1 MRYKLRGL
9 GQGPHAVYC
18 QNGKRS
24 FDEHLPEGS
33 EVKDATDDDKAHVPV
48 DLKPIAGN
56 NDVGLSLVGIF
67 VVPDRGVAALYGCV
81 PVPIDQCS
89 KGDEVIGAPVD

>member
-1 MRYKLRGL
+1 MRL
-9 GQGPHAVYC
+9 
-18 QNGKRS
+18 
-24 FDEHLPEGS
+24 FDECLLEGT
-33 EVKDATDDDKAHVPV
+33 EVEDATDDDKAHVPS

-81 PVPIDQCS
+81 PIPIDQWTEE
-89 KGDEVIGAPVD
+89 DEFIGGPVD